1 MSKAKQQH
9 AKIKVTTTDVAR
21 IGGAKINARWM
32 REFMTHDP
40 RARLSRITVPV
51 LAITGSKDRQVNP
64 ADLDFIERQ
73 VQGPVE
79 TYVARM

>member
-1 MSKAKQQH
+1 
-9 AKIKVTTTDVAR
+9 
-21 IGGAKINARWM
+21 M